1 LKIDLSQVKY
11 LAFDGTYFHKNG
23 CLIVLFDIITKK
35 YIYYEYVRKE
45 NYLSVLAMCQT
56 LKANGLNSHSITV
69 DGHPQVIRAFK
80 EIWPDI
86 LIQRCL
92 FHIRL
97 QGQMWLR
104 KYPRTEAGKALRK
117 VLSEL
122 MNVKNNDS
130 QNVWINKYFDWHEK
144 YYKEILSLAKT
155 SIAATDLRRTMSLI
169 NNALPDM
176 FHFIKDQKI
185 ASTTNL
191 LESYFSRLK
200 HNYRS
205 HRGLKEQ
212 NKIAYLKWFCY
223 FKNQSN

>member
-1 LKIDLSQVKY
+1 MKY